1 VVFFFFFFFFFFADV
16 NHHQKVEITSKFDGI
31 VTKLH
36 TAKGGMANV
45 GHPLVDIDVADAA
58 VAAKAIAQ
66 DAHHHAPAAAAAP
79 TAASAAPA
87 APTVAKSNVSSPSS
101 PSPPA
106 AAAVVRKERH
116 EILTTPAVRRLA
128 RENNVDLAIVPGSG
142 KDGRILKEDMLAYI
156 AAPRAAAAA
165 VAAPATGVA
174 AVVQRGE
181 WREPVRGVLRTMIK
195 TMTAAAHVPHLGYCD
210 EIQMDNLMALRAR
223 LKPIAEKRGV
233 ALSFLPFMLKA
244 ASLALHQYPL
254 LNARLSPDGTELIHR
269 GAHNIGFALASAEGL
284 LVPNVKNVDQ
294 LSVFEIASEL
304 ARIIEA
310 GRTGRLP
317 PSDLSGGS
325 LTLSNIGTVGG
336 TYTSPVLLLPEV
348 VIGAFGKTQ
357 RLPRFDA
364 NDKVVPVNIMNVSWS
379 ADHRIVDG
387 MTIAS
392 FSNVFKGLL
401 EEPGTMI
408 LDLK

>member
-1 VVFFFFFFFFFFADV
+1 MTT
-16 NHHQKVEITSKFDGI
+16 HHQKKKKKKKVEITSKFDGVI
-31 VTKLH
+31 TKLH
-36 TAKGGMANV
+36 TPKGGMANV
-45 GHPLVDIDVADAA
+45 GYPLVDIDVADAA
-58 VAAKAIAQ
+58 VAAKAAAQ
-66 DAHHHAPAAAAAP
+66 DSHHHAPAAP
-79 TAASAAPA
+79 
-87 APTVAKSNVSSPSS
+87 VKQNVSSSTSTPPPPPS
-101 PSPPA
+101 PSPRAPA
-106 AAAVVRKERH
+106 PPVVAVVRKERH
-116 EILTTPAVRRLA
+116 QILTTPAVRRLA
-128 RENNVDLAIVPGSG
+128 RENNVDLAIVPGTG
-142 KDGRILKEDMLAYI
+142 KDGRILKEDMLAFLASPPA
-156 AAPRAAAAA
+156 AAPASTAAAAA
-165 VAAPATGVA
+165 RV
-174 AVVQRGE
+174 GE

-195 TMTAAAHVPHLGYCD
+195 TMTAAAQVPHLGYCD
-210 EIQMDNLMALRAR
+210 EIQMDNLMDLRAR
-223 LKPIAEKRGV
+223 LKPVAEKRGV

-244 ASLALHQYPL
+244 ASLALHEYPL

-294 LSVFEIASEL
+294 LSVFEIATEL

-317 PSDLSGGS
+317 ASDMTGGS

-364 NDKVVPVNIMNVSWS
+364 NDNVVPVNIMNVSWS

-392 FSNVFKGLL
+392 YSNVFKGLL
-401 EEPGTMI
+401 EDPATMI

>member
-1 VVFFFFFFFFFFADV
+1 
-16 NHHQKVEITSKFDGI
+16 
-31 VTKLH
+31 
-36 TAKGGMANV
+36 MANV

-58 VAAKAIAQ
+58 VAAKAAAQ
-66 DAHHHAPAAAAAP
+66 DSHHHAPAAPPAP
-79 TAASAAPA
+79 PAPVKQNVSSSTLTSTPPPPAPRAPA
-87 APTVAKSNVSSPSS
+87 AP
-101 PSPPA
+101 
-106 AAAVVRKERH
+106 VVRKERH
-116 EILTTPAVRRLA
+116 QILTTPAVRRLA
-128 RENNVDLAIVPGSG
+128 RENNVDLAIVPGTG
-142 KDGRILKEDMLAYI
+142 KDGRILKEDMLAFI
-156 AAPRAAAAA
+156 ASPPAAAPTSAAAAA
-165 VAAPATGVA
+165 AAARV
-174 AVVQRGE
+174 GE

-195 TMTAAAHVPHLGYCD
+195 TMTAAAQVPHLGYCD

-223 LKPIAEKRGV
+223 LKPVAEKRGV

-244 ASLALHQYPL
+244 ASLALHEYPL

-294 LSVFEIASEL
+294 LSVFEIATEL

-317 PSDLSGGS
+317 ASDMTGGS

-364 NDKVVPVNIMNVSWS
+364 NDNVVPVNIMNVSWS

-392 FSNVFKGLL
+392 YSNVFKGLL
-401 EEPGTMI
+401 EDPATMI

>member
-1 VVFFFFFFFFFFADV
+1 
-16 NHHQKVEITSKFDGI
+16 
-31 VTKLH
+31 
-36 TAKGGMANV
+36 MANV

-58 VAAKAIAQ
+58 VAAKAAAQ
-66 DAHHHAPAAAAAP
+66 DAHHAPPAP
-79 TAASAAPA
+79 VAPPA
-87 APTVAKSNVSSPSS
+87 APPAAKSPSVSS
-101 PSPPA
+101 SPPPPV
-106 AAAVVRKERH
+106 AAVRKARH

-128 RENNVDLAIVPGSG
+128 RENNVDLAIVPGTG
-142 KDGRILKEDMLAYI
+142 KDGRILKEDMLAFI
-156 AAPRAAAAA
+156 AAPPRGGAAAA
-165 VAAPATGVA
+165 VAPGLVAPP
-174 AVVQRGE
+174 RGE

-210 EIQMDNLMALRAR
+210 EIQMDNLMAVRAR
-223 LKPIAEKRGV
+223 LKPVAEKRGV

-317 PSDLSGGS
+317 PADLSGGS

-364 NDKVVPVNIMNVSWS
+364 NDNVVPVNIMNVSWS

-392 FSNVFKGLL
+392 YSNVFKGLL
-401 EEPGTMI
+401 EDPATMI